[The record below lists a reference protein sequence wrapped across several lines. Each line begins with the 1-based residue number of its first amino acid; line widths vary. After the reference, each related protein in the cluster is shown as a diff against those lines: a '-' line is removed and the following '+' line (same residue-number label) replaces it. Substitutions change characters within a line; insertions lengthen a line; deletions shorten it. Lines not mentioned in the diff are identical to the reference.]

1 MPNGRSTRSGF
12 TLYEVAITVALLGL
26 VFAAA
31 GMVSRSTSDLANFSG
46 EKSRTEVRAR
56 RTLDR
61 LVEELSTA
69 GRGLLTPDPEAP
81 GWTDDLDFQC
91 ATGVAGGMPVW
102 GPLTSLRWER
112 EPGEL
117 ADGADNDG
125 DGLVDE
131 GQVVLVRNSGMG
143 NQQRVVLCNG
153 VAEFAEGE
161 TAAIGDENGN
171 GLEDERGFSLQCN
184 GELLTVRLSLQ
195 EQVEQGQV
203 LTVSVR
209 TAIRLR
215 N

>member
-1 MPNGRSTRSGF
+1 MRANRNARRGF
-12 TLYEVAITVALLGL
+12 TLYEVAITVGLLGL

-31 GMVSRSTSDLANFSG
+31 GMVSRSTSDLASFSG
-46 EKSRTEVRAR
+46 EKSRTEGRAN

-61 LVEELSTA
+61 IVEELSTA
-69 GRGLLTPDPEAP
+69 GRDLLDPDPEAP
-81 GWTDDLDFQC
+81 GWTEDVDFQV
-91 ATGVAGGMPVW
+91 AVGVAGGAVQW
-102 GPLTSLRWER
+102 GPVQTLLWER
-112 EPGEL
+112 EPAEL
-117 ADGADNDG
+117 DDGVDNDG

-131 GQVVLVRNSGMG
+131 GRVVLVRNPGMA
-143 NQQRVVLCNG
+143 NEQRIVLCSG

-161 TAAIGDENGN
+161 TAAVGDENGN
-171 GLEDERGFSLQCN
+171 GLEDERGFSLQRE
-184 GELLTVRLSLQ
+184 GELLTVRLTLQ